1 MTPTGMQLCSETD
14 AMPSWYKKGAARA
27 PFSLSHDLAVLDRNY
42 VLSLG
47 TFLAIRY
54 VELNFLAIGQSL
66 EAIALDGAEMNEH
79 IGAICTLDK
88 AETLGFVK
96 PFNCTCCLRH
106 NVYLYSS
113 GAMSRHLFIEIVIY
127 GLRTDDLDGTST
139 VSINTAETT
148 QQFECSTII
157 GNSQRPS
164 ATIFLLVIPG

>member
-1 MTPTGMQLCSETD
+1 MQCQVDIKKELREP
-14 AMPSWYKKGAARA
+14 PSFLY
-27 PFSLSHDLAVLDRNY
+27 HDLAVLDRNY

-47 TFLAIRY
+47 TFLAIRH

-79 IGAICTLDK
+79 IGAIFTLDK

-96 PFNCTCCLRH
+96 PFNRTSCLRH
-106 NVYLYSS
+106 NVYLYRS

-139 VSINTAETT
+139 VSINTAEST
-148 QQFECSTII
+148 QQ
-157 GNSQRPS
+157 N
-164 ATIFLLVIPG
+164 